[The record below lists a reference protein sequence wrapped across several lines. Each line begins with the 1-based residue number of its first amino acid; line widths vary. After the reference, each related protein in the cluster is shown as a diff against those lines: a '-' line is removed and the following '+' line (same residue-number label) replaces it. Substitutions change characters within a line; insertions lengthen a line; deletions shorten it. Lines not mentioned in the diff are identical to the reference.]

1 MRSVTVATLLLLAAA
16 PVCAQQTT
24 LGYDA
29 FVAGAKVGA
38 AEVKIETDDARY
50 EISGKAW
57 TVGVLNFVTQWQTMF
72 SSTGRLNDSG
82 PVNDGYRYIERAR
95 DKVKELMLSDG
106 HLTYVKNGQV
116 RSPRAPTSIDLLSA
130 LFVSRDCASA
140 GSAVHN
146 GKDQFSL
153 KLTNQEAVS
162 SSKTGA
168 TERCTFEVNNQDNER
183 IDATDLAGAGRR
195 PDGSHPPRSRGR
207 DGRNA
212 EAEHQF
218 QLATLRNSRR
228 QRRASADYSD
238 LEPRD
243 FLSRA
248 PHRIETPDAGAVR

>member
-106 HLTYVKNGQV
+106 RLTYVKNGQV
-116 RSPRAPTSIDLLSA
+116 RSPQRTHEHRPAVRTVRIARLRLSGLGRAQRQGPVL
-130 LFVSRDCASA
+130 
-140 GSAVHN
+140 
-146 GKDQFSL
+146 
-153 KLTNQEAVS
+153 
-162 SSKTGA
+162 
-168 TERCTFEVNNQDNER
+168 
-183 IDATDLAGAGRR
+183 
-195 PDGSHPPRSRGR
+195 
-207 DGRNA
+207 A
-212 EAEHQF
+212 EADQ
-218 QLATLRNSRR
+218 S
-228 QRRASADYSD
+228 
-238 LEPRD
+238 
-243 FLSRA
+243 
-248 PHRIETPDAGAVR
+248 

>member
-106 HLTYVKNGQV
+106 RLTYVKNGQV

-130 LFVSRDCASA
+130 LFVSRNCASA

-153 KLTNQEAVS
+153 KLTNHEAVS

-168 TERCTFEVNNQDNER
+168 TERCTFEVNNKDNER
-183 IDATDLAGAGRR
+183 IDATIWLGQVDGLTVPIRLDLAGAMEGTLKLNTSFS
-195 PDGSHPPRSRGR
+195 G
-207 DGRNA
+207 
-212 EAEHQF
+212 EAPQ
-218 QLATLRNSRR
+218 Q
-228 QRRASADYSD
+228 
-238 LEPRD
+238 
-243 FLSRA
+243 
-248 PHRIETPDAGAVR
+248 PDANGAHRPTIQI

>member
-57 TVGVLNFVTQWQTMF
+57 TVGVLSFVTQWQTMF

-183 IDATDLAGAGRR
+183 IDATVWLGQVHGLTVPIRLDLAGAMEGTLKLNTSSTGDAPEQSDANGAHR
-195 PDGSHPPRSRGR
+195 PTI
-207 DGRNA
+207 
-212 EAEHQF
+212 Q
-218 QLATLRNSRR
+218 
-228 QRRASADYSD
+228 
-238 LEPRD
+238 
-243 FLSRA
+243 
-248 PHRIETPDAGAVR
+248 I